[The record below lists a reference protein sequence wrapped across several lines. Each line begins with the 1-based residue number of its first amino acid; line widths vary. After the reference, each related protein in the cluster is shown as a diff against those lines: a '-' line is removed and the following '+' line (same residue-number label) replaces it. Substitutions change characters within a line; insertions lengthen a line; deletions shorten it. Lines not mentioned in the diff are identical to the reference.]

1 MLELYVV
8 QVWPVREVA
17 QLPSASAGQ
26 VYLAKHR
33 VSRLLK
39 KEIQKPEAVKY

>member
-8 QVWPVREVA
+8 QVWPVREVV